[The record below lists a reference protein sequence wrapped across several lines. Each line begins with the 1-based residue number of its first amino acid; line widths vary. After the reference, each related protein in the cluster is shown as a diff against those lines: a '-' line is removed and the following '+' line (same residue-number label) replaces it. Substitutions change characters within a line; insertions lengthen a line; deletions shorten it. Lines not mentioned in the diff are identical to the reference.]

1 MKLATFLNESGSQAI
16 GVVDRAGNSILDL
29 QAAHRAA
36 FGSPSP
42 FLHDMLALIAAGD
55 VGLARARE
63 VVSKSTGDRLPLD
76 KVRLLAPIP
85 VPPQLRDCNNF
96 EQHMRGAR
104 IGMEKLKARWAGK
117 PEPRPEDVNTTIHP
131 VNYKHI
137 VFYIS

>member
-1 MKLATFLNESGSQAI
+1 MKLATFLNESDSQAI

-42 FLHDMLALIAAGD
+42 FLRDMLALITAGD
-55 VGLARARE
+55 EGLARARE
-63 VVSKSTGDRLPLD
+63 VVSKSTGDAHRSALD

-85 VPPQLRDCNNF
+85 LPPQLRDCNNF

-104 IGMEKLKARWAGK
+104 IGMERLKARWAGK

-131 VNYKHI
+131 VNY
-137 VFYIS
+137 